1 MTSAGREAISIGA
14 RGDARSPLPG
24 WGPSARRLSAFAVVA
39 LLTAL
44 ASPLGLSAHE
54 GGAAEGLL
62 NGLKHP
68 VSGLDHVVA
77 MVAVGLWG
85 AQLGQ
90 PAVWVLPVVFPVVLA
105 LGGMLGLMGVPLP
118 GVEIGIALS
127 ALVLGGMVM
136 GEVEPSVVVTALVV
150 GFFAIFHGH
159 AHGAELPEGASG
171 VTYSLG
177 FVIAT
182 GLLHAGGIAF
192 GLIHKWPAG
201 QTAIRVAGAGVA
213 AAGALF
219 LWQAL

>member
-1 MTSAGREAISIGA
+1 MRHGRLDCGRNGAPEAVRAGPTPASVLLFR
-14 RGDARSPLPG
+14 
-24 WGPSARRLSAFAVVA
+24 VA
-39 LLTAL
+39 TLAGLATL

-85 AQLGQ
+85 AQLGP
-90 PAVWVLPVVFPVVLA
+90 PAVWTLPVVFPVVMA

-136 GEVEPSVVVTALVV
+136 GEVKPSLVVTAIIV
-150 GFFAIFHGH
+150 GVFAVFHGH

-182 GLLHAGGIAF
+182 GLLHAAGIAF
-192 GLIHKWPAG
+192 GLLHKWPAG
-201 QTAIRVAGAGVA
+201 QKVLRVAGAGVA
-213 AAGALF
+213 TAGAFF

>member
-1 MTSAGREAISIGA
+1 MDRAAVPALVLRVA
-14 RGDARSPLPG
+14 LPVV
-24 WGPSARRLSAFAVVA
+24 LAVV
-39 LLTAL
+39 

-62 NGLKHP
+62 NGLMHP
-68 VSGLDHVVA
+68 VSGVDHVLA

-90 PAVWVLPVVFPVVLA
+90 PAVWVLPVVFPVVMA

-118 GVEIGIALS
+118 GVDVGIALS
-127 ALVLGGMVM
+127 ALVLGLMVM
-136 GEVEPSVVVTALVV
+136 GEVKPSLMVTAIVV

-159 AHGAELPEGASG
+159 AHGGELPEGASG

-182 GLLHAGGIAF
+182 GLLHAVGIAF
-192 GLIHKWPAG
+192 GLVHRWPAG
-201 QTAIRVAGAGVA
+201 GTAIRVAGAVVA
-213 AAGALF
+213 AAGAL
-219 LWQAL
+219 LMWQAL